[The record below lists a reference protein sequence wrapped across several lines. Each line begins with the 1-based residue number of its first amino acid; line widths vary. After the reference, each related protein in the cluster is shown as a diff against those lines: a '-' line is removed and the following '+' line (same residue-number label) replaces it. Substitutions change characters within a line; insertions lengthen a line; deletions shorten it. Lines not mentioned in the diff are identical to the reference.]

1 MFYVI
6 NKNEIGCL
14 VDIQSSEMCFVQY
27 YCTMAVSIIVVYR
40 LFSSDQAGAAVEV
53 QSLRLRFCD
62 YSSTALSMPQG
73 SYTIITMSLNKI
85 SHHFISLDFCQKA
98 NVSYQSN

>member
-6 NKNEIGCL
+6 NKNKIGCL

-53 QSLRLRFCD
+53 QSFVP
-62 YSSTALSMPQG
+62 S
-73 SYTIITMSLNKI
+73 KI
-85 SHHFISLDFCQKA
+85 EIL
-98 NVSYQSN
+98 